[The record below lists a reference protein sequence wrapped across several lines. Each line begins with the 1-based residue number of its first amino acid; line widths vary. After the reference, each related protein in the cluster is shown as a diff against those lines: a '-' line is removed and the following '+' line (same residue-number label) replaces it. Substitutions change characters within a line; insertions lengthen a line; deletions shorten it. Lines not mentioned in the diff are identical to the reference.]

1 MVEAAAVGLEAVVEG
16 LEAVVVVETE
26 EEEEDLGG
34 VEVAETE
41 AEDLGGVEDPE
52 AVEDLEAVEAVCRV
66 MYLLCF
72 LSLHCIVRNVTTF
85 SYFFVLFCSL
95 NN

>member
-1 MVEAAAVGLEAVVEG
+1 MVAVGLEAVVEG

-41 AEDLGGVEDPE
+41 AGDLGGVEHLE
-52 AVEDLEAVEAVCRV
+52 AVEDLEAMEAVCR
-66 MYLLCF
+66 
-72 LSLHCIVRNVTTF
+72 
-85 SYFFVLFCSL
+85 
-95 NN
+95 